1 MFDQE
6 NSKMFNL
13 MKVDGE
19 NWVISHEDLM
29 NPIIPISFQG
39 HTVERVEYVGVINI
53 PIKYLEKQ
61 QPIEPNGEVF
71 ELH

>member
-6 NSKMFNL
+6 SSEAFNL

-29 NPIIPISFQG
+29 NPMIPNSFQG
-39 HTVERVEYVGVINI
+39 RNVEYVGIINI
-53 PIKYLEKQ
+53 PNKYLTKQ
-61 QPIEPNGEVF
+61 QPIEPNREVF

>member
-6 NSKMFNL
+6 NSKVFNL
-13 MKVDGE
+13 IKIDGK

-29 NPIIPISFQG
+29 NPIPDPFQG
-39 HTVERVEYVGVINI
+39 RNVEYTGTINI
-53 PIKYLEKQ
+53 PNKYLEKQ